1 MSEFFSGLHFF
12 LAFYLRLFF
21 LFTPFFVLGSFLSL
35 TRDETLVERH
45 RLALSIACN
54 AAAVC
59 LLIFGFGV
67 WIMQAFGITVAAFRA
82 GSGVLLMLSAISLVY
97 GEQQKKQASSGS
109 LSELALV
116 PLAVPVTA
124 GPATLG
130 ALMVSGMD
138 TVLWT
143 QKLISVLAIV
153 AASATIGFMLY
164 YSVRLEE
171 FVGRSRIAV
180 LSKITGLILSAIA
193 AQMLVTGVCELWL
206 GAMP

>member
-1 MSEFFSGLHFF
+1 MSDFFACLHFF

-21 LFTPFFVLGSFLSL
+21 LFTPFFVLSSFLAM
-35 TRDETLVERH
+35 TEDEALSERR
-45 RLALSIACN
+45 RLAISISKN

-59 LLIFGFGV
+59 LLIFLFGV

-82 GSGVLLMLSAISLVY
+82 GSGALLMLSAVSLVY
-97 GEQQKKQASSGS
+97 GDRQKKQQNHES

-138 TVLWT
+138 TVLWSH
-143 QKLISVLAIV
+143 KFMSVLAII
-153 AASATIGFMLY
+153 AASATIGIMLY
-164 YSVRLEE
+164 YSGRIEE
-171 FVGRSRIAV
+171 FIGRPRITV
-180 LSKITGLILSAIA
+180 LSKVTGLILSAIA
-193 AQMLVTGVCELWL
+193 MQMLVAGVCELWFGSL
-206 GAMP
+206 P